1 MSDKQYDGGT
11 GATGKSWVCSNCG
24 NMRWAGSVHH
34 CPTHIG
40 PANPLPKQA
49 MTTKRDAVQP
59 LPKNIDPVVLH
70 YARLA
75 MATMSTQTFEVF
87 PDGAMCD
94 RQLYD
99 LFVEFKKRYKP

>member
-1 MSDKQYDGGT
+1 
-11 GATGKSWVCSNCG
+11 
-24 NMRWAGSVHH
+24 
-34 CPTHIG
+34 
-40 PANPLPKQA
+40 

-87 PDGAMCD
+87 PDGALCD